1 VYSIEKAALYGFDR
15 VESYVRFEL
24 IGSAIAIAL
33 TIMVVLLGWNAYLMP
48 LTVGYSVL
56 ILGAWLRLRRG
67 PGASARSLGGSG
79 KGERVAVPRAEK
91 REIAGYVG
99 MASLGGLAAA
109 GLLQALPLL
118 ADIYT
123 TPQEV
128 AYFVTAVSLVA
139 PLYFLP
145 RALGMAL
152 FPAMA
157 HAHGA
162 GDLQAVR
169 RQADLSTRALFV
181 VLAPL
186 FVVAIMLARPIL
198 TLVYKPEFASGDVV
212 LQVILAA
219 TYLMVTQVPAVNS
232 LSSGSP
238 REVRIPVSSAVAC
251 WFTGMLAAI
260 PLGLTLG
267 DVGVGLAYLLAAAV
281 AAAWPVIA
289 VARRHELAWRGP
301 LGRSLAVVAAGLL
314 AAQALPDGWLVDV
327 SASLIAGAIAVA
339 LLYRDFRR
347 ILRDSGYGA

>member
-1 VYSIEKAALYGFDR
+1 
-15 VESYVRFEL
+15 
-24 IGSAIAIAL
+24 
-33 TIMVVLLGWNAYLMP
+33 
-48 LTVGYSVL
+48 
-56 ILGAWLRLRRG
+56 
-67 PGASARSLGGSG
+67 
-79 KGERVAVPRAEK
+79 
-91 REIAGYVG
+91 
-99 MASLGGLAAA
+99 
-109 GLLQALPLL
+109 
-118 ADIYT
+118 
-123 TPQEV
+123 
-128 AYFVTAVSLVA
+128 
-139 PLYFLP
+139 
-145 RALGMAL
+145 
-152 FPAMA
+152 
-157 HAHGA
+157 
-162 GDLQAVR
+162 
-169 RQADLSTRALFV
+169 V

-301 LGRSLAVVAAGLL
+301 LGRETAN
-314 AAQALPDGWLVDV
+314 
-327 SASLIAGAIAVA
+327 VA
-339 LLYRDFRR
+339 LSSYLDF
-347 ILRDSGYGA
+347 IYPL